1 MDAKIC
7 GIKDSKTLNYIVNHN
22 NPPKFVGFITNYP
35 KSKRYVEHKNLK
47 RLININ
53 KKKIN
58 FVSVLVNPNDEIL
71 EKIKDLNF
79 DYYQL
84 YDVSPEKTKI
94 IKEKYNVKII
104 TALTIENKNDIK
116 KYKKFESISEI
127 ILFDSKGYEKSI
139 GFDHQLLNNVP
150 TSVNKMLAGNIR
162 YDDKL
167 DKYSKITDIIDI
179 SGSLETSGEKDI
191 SKIKIFLEN
200 ISKIKNEN
208 QKKYSIN

>member
-1 MDAKIC
+1 MDTKIC
-7 GIKDSKTLNYIVNHN
+7 GVKDLYTLNYILNHKH
-22 NPPKFVGFITNYP
+22 PPKFIGFITNYP
-35 KSKRYVEHKNLK
+35 KSKRYIPYESLK
-47 RLININ
+47 ELINID

-58 FVSVLVNPNDEIL
+58 FVSVLVNPDNKTL

-84 YDVSPEKTKI
+84 YDVDPEKTKL
-94 IKEKYNVKII
+94 IKEKYKIKII
-104 TALTIENKNDIK
+104 TALTIENKKDVE

-127 ILFDSKGYEKSI
+127 ILFDSKGYEKSV

-150 TSVNKMLAGNIR
+150 TKVSKMLAGNIQYNDR
-162 YDDKL
+162 L
-167 DKYSKITDIIDI
+167 DKYSKIADIIDI

-208 QKKYSIN
+208 

>member
-7 GIKDSKTLNYIVNHN
+7 GIKDSKTLNYIINHN
-22 NPPKFVGFITNYP
+22 HPPKFIGFITNYP
-35 KSKRYVEHKNLK
+35 KSKRYIEYESLK
-47 RLININ
+47 KLIDLD

-58 FVSVLVNPNDEIL
+58 FVSVLVDPNDETL

-84 YDVSPEKTKI
+84 YDVDPEKTAL
-94 IKEKYNVKII
+94 IKEKYKIKII
-104 TALTIENKNDIK
+104 TALTIENKNDVE

-127 ILFDSKGYEKSI
+127 ILFDSKGYEKSV

-150 TSVNKMLAGNIR
+150 TKVSKMLAGNIQYNDR
-162 YDDKL
+162 L
-167 DKYSKITDIIDI
+167 DKYSKIADIIDI

-208 QKKYSIN
+208 

>member
-7 GIKDSKTLNYIVNHN
+7 GIKDSETLNYIINHN
-22 NPPKFVGFITNYP
+22 YPPKFVGFITNYP
-35 KSKRYVEHKNLK
+35 KSKRYIEYESLK
-47 RLININ
+47 KLINLD

-58 FVSVLVNPNDEIL
+58 FVSVLVDPNDTIL

-84 YDVSPEKTKI
+84 YNVSPEKTSL
-94 IKEKYNVKII
+94 IKEKYKIKII
-104 TALTIENKNDIK
+104 TALTIENKNDVE

-127 ILFDSKGYEKSI
+127 ILFDSKGYEKSV

-150 TSVNKMLAGNIR
+150 TKVSKMLAGNIQYNDR
-162 YDDKL
+162 L
-167 DKYSKITDIIDI
+167 DKYSKIADIIDI

-208 QKKYSIN
+208 

>member
-7 GIKDSKTLNYIVNHN
+7 GIKDTKTLNYIVNHN

-35 KSKRYVEHKNLK
+35 KSKRYIDHKNLK

-58 FVSVLVNPNDEIL
+58 FVSVLVSPNDEIL

-94 IKEKYNVKII
+94 IKEKYKVKII
-104 TALTIENKNDIK
+104 TALAIENINDVEE
-116 KYKKFESISEI
+116 YKKFESISEI

-179 SGSLETSGEKDI
+179 SGSLETLGEKDI

-208 QKKYSIN
+208 

>member
-7 GIKDSKTLNYIVNHN
+7 GIKNLKTLNYIINSS

-35 KSKRYVEHKNLK
+35 KSKRYVEHEFLK
-47 RLININ
+47 KLININ

-58 FVSVLVNPNDEIL
+58 FVSVLVNPSDKTL
-71 EKIKDLNF
+71 EKIKNINF

-84 YDVSPEKTKI
+84 YDVDPEKTRI
-94 IKEKYNVKII
+94 IKEKYKVKII
-104 TALTIENKNDIK
+104 TALTIKNKNDVE
-116 KYKKFESISEI
+116 KYKKFKSISEI
-127 ILFDSKGYEKSI
+127 ILFDGKGYEKSF
-139 GFDHQLLNNVP
+139 GFNHKLLKNVP
-150 TSVNKMLAGNIR
+150 TSINKMLAGNIQ

-167 DKYSKITDIIDI
+167 DKYTKITDIIDI

-208 QKKYSIN
+208 

>member
-47 RLININ
+47 KLINID

-58 FVSVLVNPNDEIL
+58 FVSVLVSPDDEIL

-94 IKEKYNVKII
+94 IKEKYKVKII
-104 TALTIENKNDIK
+104 TALAIENISDVEE
-116 KYKKFESISEI
+116 YKKFESISEI

-179 SGSLETSGEKDI
+179 SGSLETLGEKDI

-208 QKKYSIN
+208 

>member
-7 GIKDSKTLNYIVNHN
+7 GIKDSKTLNYIINHN
-22 NPPKFVGFITNYP
+22 HPPKFIGFITNYP
-35 KSKRYVEHKNLK
+35 KSKRYIEYESLK
-47 RLININ
+47 KLIDLN

-58 FVSVLVNPNDEIL
+58 FVSVLVDPNDETL

-84 YDVSPEKTKI
+84 YDVDPKKTAL
-94 IKEKYNVKII
+94 IKEKYKIKII
-104 TALTIENKNDIK
+104 TALTIENKNDVE

-127 ILFDSKGYEKSI
+127 ILFDSKGYEKSV

-150 TSVNKMLAGNIR
+150 TKVSKMLAGNIQYNDR
-162 YDDKL
+162 L
-167 DKYSKITDIIDI
+167 DKYSKIADIIDI

-208 QKKYSIN
+208 

>member
-7 GIKDSKTLNYIVNHN
+7 GIKDSKTLNYIINHHH
-22 NPPKFVGFITNYP
+22 PPKFIGFITNYP
-35 KSKRYVEHKNLK
+35 KSRRYVKYNNLK
-47 RLININ
+47 KLINID

-58 FVSVLVNPNDEIL
+58 FVSVLVNPNNETL

-84 YDVSPEKTKI
+84 YDVDPEKTKL
-94 IKEKYNVKII
+94 IKEKYKIKII
-104 TALTIENKNDIK
+104 TALTIENKSDVE

-127 ILFDSKGYEKSI
+127 ILFDSKGYEKSV

-150 TSVNKMLAGNIR
+150 TKVSKMLAGNIQ
-162 YDDKL
+162 YNDKL
-167 DKYSKITDIIDI
+167 DKYSKIADIIDI
-179 SGSLETSGEKDI
+179 SGSLETSGKKDI

-208 QKKYSIN
+208 

>member
-58 FVSVLVNPNDEIL
+58 FVSVLVSPNDEIL

-94 IKEKYNVKII
+94 IKEKYKVKII
-104 TALTIENKNDIK
+104 TALTIENKNDIEE
-116 KYKKFESISEI
+116 YKKFESISEI
-127 ILFDSKGYEKSI
+127 ILFDSKGYEKSV
-139 GFDHQLLNNVP
+139 GFDHRLLNNVS
-150 TSVNKMLAGNIR
+150 TTVNKMLAGNIQ

-179 SGSLETSGEKDI
+179 SGSLETLGEKDI

-208 QKKYSIN
+208 

>member
-22 NPPKFVGFITNYP
+22 NPPKFIGFITNYP
-35 KSKRYVEHKNLK
+35 KSRRYVEYKNLK
-47 RLININ
+47 RLINID

-84 YDVSPEKTKI
+84 YDVSPGKTRI
-94 IKEKYNVKII
+94 IKEKYKVKII
-104 TALTIENKNDIK
+104 TALTIENKNDIEE
-116 KYKKFESISEI
+116 YKKFESISEI
-127 ILFDSKGYEKSI
+127 ILFDSKGYEKSDR
-139 GFDHQLLNNVP
+139 FDHQLLNNVS
-150 TSVNKMLAGNIR
+150 TSVNKMLAGNIQ

-200 ISKIKNEN
+200 ITKIKNEN
-208 QKKYSIN
+208 

>member
-7 GIKDSKTLNYIVNHN
+7 GIKDIKTLNYIINHP

-35 KSKRYVEHKNLK
+35 KSKRYVGYDNLK
-47 RLININ
+47 KLINLD

-58 FVSVLVNPNDEIL
+58 FVSVLVNPNDETL

-84 YDVSPEKTKI
+84 YNVSPEKTKI
-94 IKEKYNVKII
+94 IKEKYKVKII
-104 TALTIENKNDIK
+104 TALTIENKNGIE

-139 GFDHQLLNNVP
+139 GFDHRLLKNVS
-150 TSVNKMLAGNIR
+150 TKVNKMLAGNIR

-179 SGSLETSGEKDI
+179 SGSLETLGEKDI
-191 SKIKIFLEN
+191 TKIDKFLNTVHN
-200 ISKIKNEN
+200 INS
-208 QKKYSIN
+208 

>member
-7 GIKDSKTLNYIVNHN
+7 GIKDTKTLNYIVNHN

-35 KSKRYVEHKNLK
+35 KSRRYIGHENLK
-47 RLININ
+47 KLINID

-58 FVSVLVNPNDEIL
+58 FVSVLVSPDDETL

-94 IKEKYNVKII
+94 IKEKYKVKII
-104 TALTIENKNDIK
+104 TALAIENINDVEE
-116 KYKKFESISEI
+116 YKKFESISEI

-191 SKIKIFLEN
+191 SKIKIFLDN

-208 QKKYSIN
+208 

>member
-35 KSKRYVEHKNLK
+35 KSKRYIEHKNLK

-58 FVSVLVNPNDEIL
+58 FVSVLVSPNDEIL

-94 IKEKYNVKII
+94 IKEKYKVKII

-116 KYKKFESISEI
+116 EYKKFKSISEI

-179 SGSLETSGEKDI
+179 SGSLETLGVKDI
-191 SKIKIFLEN
+191 SKIKIFLDN

-208 QKKYSIN
+208 

>member
-7 GIKDSKTLNYIVNHN
+7 GIKDSKTLNYLVSHNH
-22 NPPKFVGFITNYP
+22 PPKFIGFITNYP
-35 KSKRYVEHKNLK
+35 KSKRYIEYENLK
-47 RLININ
+47 KLINLD

-58 FVSVLVNPNDEIL
+58 FVSVLVDPNDTTL

-84 YDVSPEKTKI
+84 YNVSPEKTSL
-94 IKEKYNVKII
+94 IKEKYKIKII
-104 TALTIENKNDIK
+104 TALTIENKNDVE

-127 ILFDSKGYEKSI
+127 ILFDSKGYEKSV

-150 TSVNKMLAGNIR
+150 TKVSKMLAGNIQYNDR
-162 YDDKL
+162 L
-167 DKYSKITDIIDI
+167 DKYSKIADIIDI

-208 QKKYSIN
+208 

>member
-7 GIKDSKTLNYIVNHN
+7 GIKDSKTLNYIINHN
-22 NPPKFVGFITNYP
+22 HPPKFVGFITNYP
-35 KSKRYVEHKNLK
+35 KSKRYIEYENLK
-47 RLININ
+47 KLINLD

-58 FVSVLVNPNDEIL
+58 FVSVLVDPNDTIL

-84 YDVSPEKTKI
+84 YNVSPEKTSL
-94 IKEKYNVKII
+94 IKEKYKIKII
-104 TALTIENKNDIK
+104 TALTIENKNDIN
-116 KYKKFESISEI
+116 KYKEFESISEI

-139 GFDHQLLNNVP
+139 EFDHKLLNNVS
-150 TSVNKMLAGNIR
+150 TSVNKMLAGNIQ
-162 YDDKL
+162 YDDNL
-167 DKYSKITDIIDI
+167 DKYSKIADIIDI

-191 SKIKIFLEN
+191 SKIRIFLEN

-208 QKKYSIN
+208 

>member
-7 GIKDSKTLNYIVNHN
+7 GIKDYKTLNYIVNHN
-22 NPPKFVGFITNYP
+22 NPPKFIGFITNYP
-35 KSKRYVEHKNLK
+35 KSRRHVDHKNLK
-47 RLININ
+47 KLINID

-58 FVSVLVNPNDEIL
+58 FVSVLVNPNDEFL

-94 IKEKYNVKII
+94 IKEKYKVKII
-104 TALTIENKNDIK
+104 TALAIENISDVEE
-116 KYKKFESISEI
+116 YKKFESISEI
-127 ILFDSKGYEKSI
+127 ILFDSKGYEKSV
-139 GFDHQLLNNVP
+139 GFDHQLLNNVS

-191 SKIKIFLEN
+191 SKIKIFLDN

-208 QKKYSIN
+208 

>member
-7 GIKDSKTLNYIVNHN
+7 GIKDPKTLNYIISHN
-22 NPPKFVGFITNYP
+22 NPPKFIGFITNYP
-35 KSKRYVEHKNLK
+35 KSKRHLEYEDLK
-47 RLININ
+47 KLIDIN

-71 EKIKDLNF
+71 EKIKNLNF

-94 IKEKYNVKII
+94 IKKKYKVKII
-104 TALTIENKNDIK
+104 TALTIENKYDVE
-116 KYKKFESISEI
+116 KYKKFDSISEI
-127 ILFDSKGYEKSI
+127 ILFDSKGYEKTI

-150 TSVNKMLAGNIR
+150 ASVNKMLAGNIR

-208 QKKYSIN
+208 

>member
-7 GIKDSKTLNYIVNHN
+7 GIKDLKTLNYIVNHN
-22 NPPKFVGFITNYP
+22 SPPKFIGFITNYP
-35 KSKRYVEHKNLK
+35 KSRRHVDHKNLK
-47 RLININ
+47 KLINID

-94 IKEKYNVKII
+94 IKEKYKVKII
-104 TALTIENKNDIK
+104 TALTIENKNDVE
-116 KYKKFESISEI
+116 KYKKFDSISEI
-127 ILFDSKGYEKSI
+127 ILFDSKGYEKTI

-150 TSVNKMLAGNIR
+150 ASVNKMLAGNIG

-208 QKKYSIN
+208 

>member
-7 GIKDSKTLNYIVNHN
+7 GIKDSKTLNYLVSHN
-22 NPPKFVGFITNYP
+22 NPPKFIGFITNYP
-35 KSKRYVEHKNLK
+35 KSKRYIEHESLK
-47 RLININ
+47 KLISID

-58 FVSVLVNPNDEIL
+58 FVSVLVDPNDETL

-84 YDVSPEKTKI
+84 YDVDPEKTAL
-94 IKEKYNVKII
+94 IKEKYKIKII
-104 TALTIENKNDIK
+104 TALTIENKNDVE

-127 ILFDSKGYEKSI
+127 ILFDSKGYEKSV

-150 TSVNKMLAGNIR
+150 TKVSKMLAGNIQYNDR
-162 YDDKL
+162 L
-167 DKYSKITDIIDI
+167 DKYSKIADIIDI

-208 QKKYSIN
+208 